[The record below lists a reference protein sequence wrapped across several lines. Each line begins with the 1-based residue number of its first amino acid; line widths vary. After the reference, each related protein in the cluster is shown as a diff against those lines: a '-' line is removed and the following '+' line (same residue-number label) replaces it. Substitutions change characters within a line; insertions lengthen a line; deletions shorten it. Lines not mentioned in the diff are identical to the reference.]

1 MRLICATGRPCPAPM
16 GAPAAELSSEAEADR
31 GILGQV
37 VAGWARPDGS
47 TAHGVFATAVDDTH
61 LGAQAPRRGW

>member
-1 MRLICATGRPCPAPM
+1 M